1 MVLSP
6 QDIHNKEFSVK
17 MRGYNIDEVNE
28 FLDRIIKDYQLT
40 LSENIDMKNRLKQ
53 TEDELKYYNGMK
65 DSLNQSII
73 IAQNAADKVKVEAQN
88 EANNVTEQSRKQA
101 DEILNDAS
109 VKAKDIVENISNQ
122 SKALLIANDDL
133 RKTTESFRKK
143 IRTLL
148 ESQMQFVNS
157 PEWDQM
163 ISGID
168 GNFNKVNEQI
178 NNLDNFKETVV
189 QSEGKEM
196 PADATIKI
204 YPDGS
209 FKEIE

>member
-40 LSENIDMKNRLKQ
+40 LSENIEMKNRLKE
-53 TEDELKYYNGMK
+53 TEEELKYFNGMK

-73 IAQNAADKVKVEAQN
+73 IAQNAADQVKIDAQN
-88 EANNVTEQSRKQA
+88 EANDVTEQSRKQA

-109 VKAKDIVENISNQ
+109 VKAKEIVENISSQ
-122 SKALLIANDDL
+122 SKALLVANDDL
-133 RKTTESFRKK
+133 RKTTESFREKLQ
-143 IRTLL
+143 TLL
-148 ESQMQFVNS
+148 KSQMEMVSS
-157 PEWDQM
+157 PEWDKI
-163 ISGID
+163 ISGVD
-168 GNFNKVNEQI
+168 ANQEKVSKQI
-178 NNLDNFKETVV
+178 NNLDTFKDTVV
-189 QSEGKEM
+189 KSDSKEM
-196 PADATIKI
+196 PKDATVKI

-209 FKEIE
+209 FKKIK

>member
-133 RKTTESFRKK
+133 RKTTESFREK

-196 PADATIKI
+196 PADSTIKI

>member
-40 LSENIDMKNRLKQ
+40 LSENIEMKNRLKE
-53 TEDELKYYNGMK
+53 TEEELKYFNGMK

-73 IAQNAADKVKVEAQN
+73 IAQNAADQVKIDAQN
-88 EANNVTEQSRKQA
+88 EANDVTEQSRKQA

-109 VKAKDIVENISNQ
+109 VKAKEIVENISSQ
-122 SKALLIANDDL
+122 SKALLVANDDL
-133 RKTTESFRKK
+133 RKTTESFREKLQ
-143 IRTLL
+143 TLL
-148 ESQMQFVNS
+148 KSQMEMIS
-157 PEWDQM
+157 SSEWDKI
-163 ISGID
+163 ISGVD
-168 GNFNKVNEQI
+168 ANQEKVSKQI
-178 NNLDNFKETVV
+178 NNLDTFKDTVV
-189 QSEGKEM
+189 KSDSKEM
-196 PADATIKI
+196 PKDATVKI

-209 FKEIE
+209 FKKIK

>member
-53 TEDELKYYNGMK
+53 AEDQLKYFNGMK

-73 IAQNAADKVKVEAQN
+73 IAQNAADKVKVDAQN
-88 EANNVTEQSRKQA
+88 EANNVAEQSRKQA

-122 SKALLIANDDL
+122 SKSLLIANDNL
-133 RKTTESFRKK
+133 RKTTDAFRAKLK
-143 IRTLL
+143 TLL
-148 ESQMQFVNS
+148 ESQLELVNS
-157 PEWDQM
+157 SEWDNM
-163 ISGID
+163 LSGID
-168 GNFNKVNEQI
+168 GNFNRVNEQI
-178 NNLDNFKETVV
+178 NNLDNFKESVV
-189 QSEGKEM
+189 QSESKEM

-209 FKEIE
+209 FKSIE

>member
-40 LSENIDMKNRLKQ
+40 LSENVDMKNRLKQ
-53 TEDELKYYNGMK
+53 AEDELKYFNGMK

-88 EANNVTEQSRKQA
+88 EANSVTEQSRKQA

-133 RKTTESFRKK
+133 RKTTESFREK

-168 GNFNKVNEQI
+168 GNFDKVNEQI

-189 QSEGKEM
+189 QSESKEM

-209 FKEIE
+209 FKAIE

>member
-53 TEDELKYYNGMK
+53 TEDELKYFNGMK

-133 RKTTESFRKK
+133 RKTTESFREK

-168 GNFNKVNEQI
+168 GNFDKVNEQI

-189 QSEGKEM
+189 QSESKEM

-209 FKEIE
+209 FKAIE

>member
-40 LSENIDMKNRLKQ
+40 LSENIEMKNRLKE
-53 TEDELKYYNGMK
+53 TEEELKYFNGMK

-73 IAQNAADKVKVEAQN
+73 IAQNAADQVKIDAQN
-88 EANNVTEQSRKQA
+88 EANDVTEQSRKQA

-109 VKAKDIVENISNQ
+109 VKAKEIVENISSQ
-122 SKALLIANDDL
+122 SKALLVANDNL
-133 RKTTESFRKK
+133 RKTTESFREKLQ
-143 IRTLL
+143 TLL
-148 ESQMQFVNS
+148 KSQMEMIS
-157 PEWDQM
+157 SSEWDKI
-163 ISGID
+163 ISGVD
-168 GNFNKVNEQI
+168 ANQEKVSKQI
-178 NNLDNFKETVV
+178 NNLDTFKDTVV
-189 QSEGKEM
+189 KSDSKEM
-196 PADATIKI
+196 PKDVTVKI

-209 FKEIE
+209 FKKIK

>member
-53 TEDELKYYNGMK
+53 TEDELKYFNGMK

-133 RKTTESFRKK
+133 RKTTESFREK

-157 PEWDQM
+157 PE
-163 ISGID
+163 
-168 GNFNKVNEQI
+168 
-178 NNLDNFKETVV
+178 
-189 QSEGKEM
+189 
-196 PADATIKI
+196 
-204 YPDGS
+204 
-209 FKEIE
+209 

>member
-6 QDIHNKEFSVK
+6 QDIHNKEFSLK

-40 LSENIDMKNRLKQ
+40 LSENVDMKNRLKQ
-53 TEDELKYYNGMK
+53 AEDELKYYNGMK

-73 IAQNAADKVKVEAQN
+73 IAQNAADRVKVEAQN

-109 VKAKDIVENISNQ
+109 IKAKDIVENISAQ

-133 RKTTESFRKK
+133 RKTTESFREK

-157 PEWDQM
+157 PELDQM

-168 GNFNKVNEQI
+168 GNFDKVNEQI
-178 NNLDNFKETVV
+178 NSLDNFKETVV
-189 QSEGKEM
+189 QSESKEM

-209 FKEIE
+209 FKAIE

>member
-53 TEDELKYYNGMK
+53 AEDELKYFNGMK

-88 EANNVTEQSRKQA
+88 EANKVTEQSRKQA

-122 SKALLIANDDL
+122 SKSLLIANDDL
-133 RKTTESFRKK
+133 RKTTESFREK

-189 QSEGKEM
+189 QSESKEM

-209 FKEIE
+209 FKAIE

>member
-53 TEDELKYYNGMK
+53 TEDELKYFNGMK

-133 RKTTESFRKK
+133 RKTTESFREK

-168 GNFNKVNEQI
+168 GNFDKVNEQI

-196 PADATIKI
+196 PADTTIKI

-209 FKEIE
+209 FKAIE